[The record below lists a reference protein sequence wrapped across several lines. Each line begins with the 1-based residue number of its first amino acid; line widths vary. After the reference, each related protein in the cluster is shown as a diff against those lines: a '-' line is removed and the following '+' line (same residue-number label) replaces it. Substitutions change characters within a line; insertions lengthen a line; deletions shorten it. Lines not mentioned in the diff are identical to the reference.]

1 MITSLVMAA
10 TESQLFVPGGMILT
24 AASLFALGM
33 RTYKES
39 RNIDVAGERT
49 RRIAAEEREKA
60 TEGGLQAKLQPLKDE
75 ITELK
80 HQIQE
85 MRREQAEDRTRH
97 DEELEKIR
105 SRHDTELERMRDNW
119 VQERAKVFAFRAY
132 FTDNGLPIPEGLGP

>member
-1 MITSLVMAA
+1 VIVYVIMAA
-10 TESQLFVPGGMILT
+10 ADSELVVPGGMILT

-75 ITELK
+75 IAELK
-80 HQIQE
+80 AEIQA
-85 MRREQAEDRTRH
+85 MRREQAADREQH
-97 DEELEKIR
+97 DKDMDRL
-105 SRHDTELERMRDNW
+105 RDQL
-119 VQERAKVFAFRAY
+119 VQERAKVFAFRTY
-132 FTDNGLPIPEGLGP
+132 FTDNGLPIPEGLGPA

>member
-1 MITSLVMAA
+1 MIGLLIVMAA
-10 TESQLFVPGGMILT
+10 TDSELVVPGGMILT

-75 ITELK
+75 IAELK
-80 HQIQE
+80 REIQE
-85 MRREQAEDRTRH
+85 MRREQTQRQEA
-97 DEELEKIR
+97 
-105 SRHDTELERMRDNW
+105 HDTEMEELRGRLRSEWDKN
-119 VQERAKVFAFRAY
+119 FRLRKIIS
-132 FTDNGLPIPEGLGP
+132 DNGLPIPEGLGPS

>member
-1 MITSLVMAA
+1 MILHLLMAA
-10 TESQLFVPGGMILT
+10 TDSELVVPGGMILT

-75 ITELK
+75 IAELK
-80 HQIQE
+80 REIQA
-85 MRREQAEDRTRH
+85 MRQEQNQRQE
-97 DEELEKIR
+97 
-105 SRHDTELERMRDNW
+105 SHDTEMEELRGRLRGEWDKN
-119 VQERAKVFAFRAY
+119 FRLRKIIS
-132 FTDNGLPIPEGLGP
+132 DNGLPIPEGLGPS